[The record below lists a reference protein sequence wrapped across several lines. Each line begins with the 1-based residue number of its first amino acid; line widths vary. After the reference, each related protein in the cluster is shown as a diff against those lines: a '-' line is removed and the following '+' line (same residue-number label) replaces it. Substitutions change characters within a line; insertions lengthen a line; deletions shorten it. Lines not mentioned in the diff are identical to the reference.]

1 MKNGS
6 IFDAYDM
13 ERFEQWKQDRSEALA
28 ETVIRAFCGTANNPD
43 PAADFVHG
51 FLRELLLA
59 SGYTEEGLEIWE
71 FMSEGESDHES

>member
-6 IFDAYDM
+6 IFDAYTI
-13 ERFEQWKQDRSEALA
+13 ERYEQWREERYKALA
-28 ETVIRAFCGTANNPD
+28 DTVITTFCATANDSD

-59 SGYTEEGLEIWE
+59 SGYTEEGLQVWE
-71 FMSEGESDHES
+71 LLSGSVSHES

>member
-6 IFDAYDM
+6 IFDAYNM

-28 ETVIRAFCGTANNPD
+28 ETVISAFCGTANNPD

>member
-6 IFDAYDM
+6 IFDAYTI
-13 ERFEQWKQDRSEALA
+13 ERFEQWQNERAHDLA
-28 ETVIRAFCGTANNPD
+28 HTVITAFCETANNPD

-59 SGYTEEGLEIWE
+59 SGYTEEGLEVWE
-71 FMSEGESDHES
+71 LLSEGVSDHES

>member
-1 MKNGS
+1 MKTGS
-6 IFDAYDM
+6 IFDAYNM
-13 ERFEQWKQDRSEALA
+13 ERFEQWKQERSSALA
-28 ETVIRAFCGTANNPD
+28 ETVISAFCQTANDQD

-71 FMSEGESDHES
+71 FLSQGGIRP